1 MHKFKKIKQKINFPS
16 KNTDLFV
23 CSFFGRR
30 DGMASEFIKS
40 VLEAEEEFKKKELE
54 VSRQA
59 EEKKQKAKIDS
70 AKLLSDSH
78 KQVEKMLE
86 DDRQAISISTR
97 QRLEKEKKNIDE
109 ECAELSKTA
118 EKNLDRVTELVMRS
132 FARH

>member
-1 MHKFKKIKQKINFPS
+1 
-16 KNTDLFV
+16 
-23 CSFFGRR
+23 
-30 DGMASEFIKS
+30 MASEFIKS

-118 EKNLDRVTELVMRS
+118 EKNLDRVTELVMKS